1 MAKHEYTEEERKA
14 IGERLKN
21 GRAKKKADLP
31 ADGQLLDSELAEPTF
46 TEVCNAV
53 RAVRADWVT
62 ANVPDNQAG
71 SLCELLRDA
80 LDHAQKRVQIIE
92 NRRNVLTCS
101 ACGDPLPNGRDAGP
115 LSFHDP
121 ATGQIV
127 ALRACSEPCYRQN
140 EARMSKIKLGGNL
153 RGISAIG

>member
-1 MAKHEYTEEERKA
+1 MAKHEYTAEERKA
-14 IGERLKN
+14 IAVRLSE
-21 GRAKKKADLP
+21 GRARKKALN
-31 ADGQLLDSELAEPTF
+31 GGKSQLLDSELAEPTF

-53 RAVRADWVT
+53 RSVRADWVT
-62 ANVPDNQAG
+62 ANVPDAQAG

-80 LDHAQKRVQIIE
+80 LDHTQKRVQIIE

-127 ALRACSEPCYRQN
+127 ALRACSEPCFRQN
-140 EARMSKIKLGGNL
+140 EARMSKIKMGGNL